1 MWDYWKAKKGE
12 EGEQGS
18 WLAVFSE
25 AAFASTDFLSL
36 SSARGAVGPAGAMHA
51 HMHARKQATVR
62 RTPTSES

>member
-36 SSARGAVGPAGAMHA
+36 SSARGAVGPAGAHA
-51 HMHARKQATVR
+51 CMQARKQASNCETNPYV
-62 RTPTSES
+62 